1 MDINRKDELI
11 KSLTVRGLEF
21 REDSK
26 LCLKYINKETELSLD
41 TIVQRLC
48 EMKYL
53 YDYCDFEKIKTNVYF
68 NLKKKNKDKDI
79 PINTNKVALIA
90 KKIALKKFSNNIYPV
105 KFPWE
110 VNDLQKNNFLINN
123 ILIFI
128 ALYCLFVMSLPVT
141 IYFLIKVIL
150 K

>member
-1 MDINRKDELI
+1 
-11 KSLTVRGLEF
+11 
-21 REDSK
+21 
-26 LCLKYINKETELSLD
+26 
-41 TIVQRLC
+41 
-48 EMKYL
+48 MKYL